1 MLCCRRERHEIALA
15 PSPDLDAVPRMPR
28 RSAQLMVQAGAVR
41 GFVDLH
47 CHWIAGIDDGAPT
60 PDEGVAMLR
69 ALKGAGFDFV
79 MATPHMRPAMFDNG
93 KNDLTRAFEAM
104 AGPLSEPGLP
114 EVGLSS
120 EHYFDDVVFQ
130 RMMTGEALPY
140 PGGKAVLVEF
150 PTDAFPAR
158 IAERFFDLRVRG
170 LRPVLAHP
178 ERYRPVWK
186 DTTILDQLLD
196 GGAVLL
202 LDVAALVGKYGR
214 ATERAARELLEE
226 GYYEAACSDAHRAA
240 DVDDVAR
247 GIERL
252 NELEGSE
259 EVEYL
264 LRDGPLA
271 ILKGTV
277 ES

>member
-1 MLCCRRERHEIALA
+1 MRELGLLVPIVGFL
-15 PSPDLDAVPRMPR
+15 PFPRMPR
-28 RSAQLMVQAGAVR
+28 VARQLMVQAGAVR

-47 CHWIAGIDDGAPT
+47 CHWIAGIDDGART
-60 PDEGVAMLR
+60 PEEGIAMLR
-69 ALKGAGFDFV
+69 ALKSAGFDFV
-79 MATPHMRPAMFDNG
+79 MATPHMRPALFDNE
-93 KNDLTRAFEAM
+93 KDDLTRAFEAM
-104 AGPLSEPGLP
+104 TAALSAPGLP

-130 RMMTGEALPY
+130 RLITGSALPY

-150 PTDAFPAR
+150 PTEAFPTR
-158 IAERFFDLRVRG
+158 VAERFFDLRLKR

-186 DTTILDQLLD
+186 DISVLDPLLD
-196 GGAVLL
+196 GGALLL

-214 ATERAARELLEE
+214 ATEKAALRLLEE
-226 GYYEAACSDAHRAA
+226 GYYQAACSDAHRAE
-240 DVDDVAR
+240 DVDFVAR

-252 NELEGSE
+252 TALEGAE
-259 EVEYL
+259 ETDYL
-264 LRDGPLA
+264 LREGPLS

-277 ES
+277 AS

>member
-1 MLCCRRERHEIALA
+1 
-15 PSPDLDAVPRMPR
+15 
-28 RSAQLMVQAGAVR
+28 MVQAGAVR

-60 PDEGVAMLR
+60 PEEGVAMLR
-69 ALKGAGFDFV
+69 ALKSAGFDFV
-79 MATPHMRPAMFDNG
+79 MATPHMRPGMFDNA
-93 KNDLTRAFEAM
+93 KADLKHAFESM
-104 AGPLSEPGLP
+104 ASVLAEQGLP

-120 EHYFDDVVFQ
+120 EHYFDDIVFQ
-130 RMMTGEALPY
+130 RMMTDDALPY

-158 IAERFFDLRVRG
+158 IADRFFDLRLKR

-186 DTTILDQLLD
+186 DIAVLDPLLD

-214 ATERAARELLEE
+214 ATERAALRLLED
-226 GYYEAACSDAHRAA
+226 GYYGAACSDAHRAE
-240 DVDDVAR
+240 DVDWVAR

-252 NELEGSE
+252 EPFAEFRGLVGRQ
-259 EVEYL
+259 
-264 LRDGPLA
+264 LRHGFF
-271 ILKGTV
+271 
-277 ES
+277 

>member
-1 MLCCRRERHEIALA
+1 M
-15 PSPDLDAVPRMPR
+15 
-28 RSAQLMVQAGAVR
+28 
-41 GFVDLH
+41 
-47 CHWIAGIDDGAPT
+47 
-60 PDEGVAMLR
+60 
-69 ALKGAGFDFV
+69 
-79 MATPHMRPAMFDNG
+79 
-93 KNDLTRAFEAM
+93 
-104 AGPLSEPGLP
+104 P

-120 EHYFDDVVFQ
+120 EHFFDDVVFL

-150 PTDAFPAR
+150 PNDAFPAG
-158 IAERFFDLRVRG
+158 IVARFFDLRMKR

-186 DTTILDQLLD
+186 DVSVLDPLLD

-214 ATERAARELLEE
+214 APERAAIALLEA

-240 DVDDVAR
+240 DVDQVAR

-252 NELEGSE
+252 EELMGKE
-259 EVEYL
+259 EAEYL
-264 LRDGPLA
+264 MREGPLA
-271 ILKGTV
+271 ILNGTV
-277 ES
+277 VS